1 MSGSVNSG
9 DLLGGDLG
17 RWAVA
22 VCVVAAVLLLVPIG
36 LASVGFGAIL
46 AVIGG
51 PGTPSVTGTAGQV
64 PIGRTMPTTS
74 LQPLPLGVGPIQSVV
89 PAARGLLAG
98 WADRGPLNQYA
109 RSNYRSDQSW
119 ATWRNADCSAAALD
133 WLLGA
138 YGQQLGSLDD
148 AIALVGPGTG
158 ISPSL
163 GLLDARGPA
172 LARAL
177 AARGLQPPH
186 TGPAATGLDRRAGG
200 LAQPGPAA
208 DGRRALVWRGALVRR
223 HRLRHRWHLHPRL
236 QRLGQPLSQLVA
248 AVRRGRLQRLGRRR
262 GLLTYQSAS
271 QHPEHLVIGS
281 GGKGLTAAG
290 P

>member
-9 DLLGGDLG
+9 DVLGGDLG
-17 RWAVA
+17 HWAVA
-22 VCVVAAVLLLVPIG
+22 VCVVVAVVLLVPIG

-51 PGTPSVTGTAGQV
+51 PGTPSVTGNAGQV
-64 PIGRTMPTTS
+64 PINGTMPTTS
-74 LQPLPLGVGPIQSVV
+74 LQSLPMVGTIQSVL
-89 PAARGLLAG
+89 PSARGLLAG

-109 RSNYRSDQSW
+109 RTNYRSDQSW

-133 WLLGA
+133 WLLAA
-138 YGQQLGSLDD
+138 YGQTLGSLDD

-177 AARGLQPPH
+177 AARGLQPRTPSQRPLGSIAELKAWLNQGPLLMDGANWFGEGH
-186 TGPAATGLDRRAGG
+186 WFVGTGYDAGG
-200 LAQPGPAA
+200 IYIRDSSGWDNRYLS
-208 DGRRALVWRGALVRR
+208 WS
-223 HRLRHRWHLHPRL
+223 RLY
-236 QRLGQPLSQLVA
+236 GEV
-248 AVRRGRLQRLGRRR
+248 GF
-262 GLLTYQSAS
+262 
-271 QHPEHLVIGS
+271 S
-281 GGKGLTAAG
+281 GWVVGVVN
-290 P
+290 

>member
-9 DLLGGDLG
+9 DMLGGDLG

-22 VCVVAAVLLLVPIG
+22 LCVVAAVLLLVPIG

-51 PGTPSVTGTAGQV
+51 PQRPSITGNAGQV
-64 PIGRTMPTTS
+64 PIGGTMPTTS
-74 LQPLPLGVGPIQSVV
+74 LQPVPMGVGPIQSVI

-109 RSNYRSDQSW
+109 RISYRSDQSW
-119 ATWRNADCSAAALD
+119 TTWRNADCSAAALD

-177 AARGLQPPH
+177 ASRGLSPREP
-186 TGPAATGLDRRAGG
+186 RAGDG
-200 LAQPGPAA
+200 QLKPLASVAELEAWLNQGPLLM
-208 DGRRALVWRGALVRR
+208 DGARWFGEGHWFVGIGYDRGGIFIRDSSGWDNRYLSWS
-223 HRLRHRWHLHPRL
+223 RLYGEVGFSGWVV
-236 QRLGQPLSQLVA
+236 GVA
-248 AVRRGRLQRLGRRR
+248 
-262 GLLTYQSAS
+262 
-271 QHPEHLVIGS
+271 P
-281 GGKGLTAAG
+281 
-290 P
+290 

>member
-22 VCVVAAVLLLVPIG
+22 LCVVVAVLLLVPIG

-46 AVIGG
+46 EIVGG
-51 PGTPSVTGTAGQV
+51 HGTPFPTGNAGQV
-64 PIGRTMPTTS
+64 QITGTMPATS
-74 LQPLPLGVGPIQSVV
+74 LRPLPIVGSVQSVV
-89 PAARGLLAG
+89 PAARGLVAG

-109 RSNYRSDQSW
+109 RTNYRSDQSW
-119 ATWRNADCSAAALD
+119 AMWRNADCSAAALD
-133 WLLGA
+133 WMLGA

-148 AIALVGPGTG
+148 AIVLVGPGSG

-177 AARGLQPPH
+177 AARGLQPRTPGQRPLGSVAELEAWLNRGPLLMDGARWFGEGH
-186 TGPAATGLDRRAGG
+186 WFVGIGYDTGGIFIRDSSGWDNRYLS
-200 LAQPGPAA
+200 
-208 DGRRALVWRGALVRR
+208 WS
-223 HRLRHRWHLHPRL
+223 RLYGEVGFSGWVV
-236 QRLGQPLSQLVA
+236 GI
-248 AVRRGRLQRLGRRR
+248 
-262 GLLTYQSAS
+262 AS
-271 QHPEHLVIGS
+271 
-281 GGKGLTAAG
+281 
-290 P
+290 